1 MQNILK
7 IENASKKFKGQIIF
21 ENVNLEF
28 ERGKSYGFVGPNGCG
43 KSVFFKTLCGYSL
56 LDSGQVIYDGRVIG
70 IDNAGVVIEQPEF
83 INELSGMK
91 NLKILAEIKNVIHDD
106 DINDILKKFGLYEE
120 CDKKVGKYSV
130 GMKQKLRLVQA
141 FMEKPKI
148 MILDEPMNGLDKK
161 SVHAVEEL
169 LKQFVRDGGTLLM
182 TSHIEQQLNSCCDI
196 MYEMEDAG
204 FTRIV

>member
-70 IDNAGVVIEQPEF
+70 
-83 INELSGMK
+83 
-91 NLKILAEIKNVIHDD
+91 KILAEIKNVIHDD